1 MTGRAMTGRV
11 MGSRLGAM
19 LRRDLAILLLG
30 GRRGGTMLPLLFF
43 LAVAMLFPFAV
54 GPDPKLL
61 ARTGG
66 GVIWVAALLAA
77 ILPLDRLIEPDLEMG
92 MFDQW
97 SLRGLAEEWIVA
109 VRVVAHWLSFG
120 PPLMLAALPAAALL
134 GLEART
140 IGLVELGLLAGT
152 PGLAALGVT
161 VAALTAGLR
170 GGAALGG
177 LLVIPLAV
185 PLLVFGAGSLAPGG
199 ETGIALTAAASL
211 VLLALAPFA
220 GGAAVRSA
228 RG

>member
-1 MTGRAMTGRV
+1 MTGVIAP
-11 MGSRLGAM
+11 L
-19 LRRDLAILLLG
+19 LLRDLALLAG
-30 GRRGGTMLPLLFF
+30 GRRGNPLLPLLFF

-54 GPDPKLL
+54 GPDAPLL

-77 ILPLDRLIEPDLEMG
+77 ILPLDRLIEPDLELG
-92 MFDQW
+92 FFDQW
-97 SLRGLAEEWIVA
+97 ALRGISEEALVA
-109 VRVVAHWLSFG
+109 IRMLAHWLSFG
-120 PPLMLAALPAAALL
+120 PPLMLAALPASVLVGIDAEKL
-134 GLEART
+134 R
-140 IGLVELGLLAGT
+140 IVELGLLAGT

-185 PLLVFGAGSLAPGG
+185 PLLVFGAGSLAIGG
-199 ETGIALTAAASL
+199 EGGIALTGAVSL
-211 VLLALAPFA
+211 VLLAIAPFA
-220 GGAAVRSA
+220 GGAAIRAA